1 MKQIINTFL
10 IFSVLPNLLIC
21 TNLSAKPS
29 NKKAIINITKTEKD
43 SEDADSPDF
52 RKIRWGMN
60 PQQVSE
66 TEKVPLKTS
75 DSDIIVYKDQ
85 LMELDTNV
93 SYFFEKGKLIK
104 ASYFSEPVFTNPED
118 YIINFLKIKKAMTE
132 KYGTPISDS
141 SWEINNIT
149 KEMYRQVGEVI
160 ERGGQFYDVR
170 WETSRTKIKMVLSKK
185 GFFSKVN
192 LEIEYAGKSLIHLDE
207 QNEAQKSK
215 F

>member
-1 MKQIINTFL
+1 MEEDINHTFL
-10 IFSVLPNLLIC
+10 KKIGLTGSEIKVYLALL
-21 TNLSAKPS
+21 KFG
-29 NKKAIINITKTEKD
+29 D
-43 SEDADSPDF
+43 S
-52 RKIRWGMN
+52 
-60 PQQVSE
+60 Q
-66 TEKVPLKTS
+66 
-75 DSDIIVYKDQ
+75 
-85 LMELDTNV
+85 
-93 SYFFEKGKLIK
+93 KGKLIK

-185 GFFSKVN
+185 FNSASCQRRFKWPG
-192 LEIEYAGKSLIHLDE
+192 LC
-207 QNEAQKSK
+207 
-215 F
+215 